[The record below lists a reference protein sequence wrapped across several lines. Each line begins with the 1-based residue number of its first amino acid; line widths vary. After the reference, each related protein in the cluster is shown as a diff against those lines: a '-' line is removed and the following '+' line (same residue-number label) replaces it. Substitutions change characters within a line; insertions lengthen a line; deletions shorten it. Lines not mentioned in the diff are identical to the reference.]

1 MNAPS
6 TGAGGFRIQPV
17 GKAYAKAMAGIHGL
31 CFRKGWSSL
40 EFESFFERAGVFA
53 GIAYAPEN
61 KPVGFII
68 CWIIEDVC
76 DLLSVGVL
84 PDYRREG
91 VGQLLVDYGIYTAR
105 DMGAK
110 RIMLEVNITNE
121 AAITMYEGN
130 GFVRDG
136 VRKGYYS
143 NADGSKADALRLVKE
158 LV

>member
-1 MNAPS
+1 MTPS
-6 TGAGGFRIQPV
+6 ESGAAVFRIQPV
-17 GKAYAKAMAGIHGL
+17 GKAYAKHLASIHAQ
-31 CFRKGWSSL
+31 CFRKGWSAL

-53 GIAYAPEN
+53 GLAYSSQN

-84 PDYRREG
+84 PEFRREG
-91 VGQLLVDYGIYTAR
+91 LGQHLLDYGILTAR
-105 DMGAK
+105 DMGAQK
-110 RIMLEVNITNE
+110 MMLEVNITNE

-136 VRKGYYS
+136 VRKAYYS
-143 NADGSKADALRLVKE
+143 MPDGSRADALRLVKT
-158 LV
+158 L

>member
-1 MNAPS
+1 MNAHDA
-6 TGAGGFRIQPV
+6 TRAGFRIQPV
-17 GKAYAKAMAGIHGL
+17 GKGYAKPMAAIHQQ

-53 GIAYAPEN
+53 AIAYDPEH

-91 VGQLLVDYGIYTAR
+91 VGIMLLDYALHTAR

-110 RIMLEVNITNE
+110 RMMLEVNITNE
-121 AAITMYEGN
+121 GAITLYESH
-130 GFVRDG
+130 GFARDG
-136 VRKGYYS
+136 VRKHYYS
-143 NADGSKADALRLVKE
+143 MPDGSKADALKLVKE
-158 LV
+158 L

>member
-1 MNAPS
+1 MNPTHS
-6 TGAGGFRIQPV
+6 GAAGFRIQPV
-17 GKAYAKAMAGIHGL
+17 GKAYAKPMASIHGQ
-31 CFRKGWSSL
+31 CFRKGWSAL

-53 GIAYAPEN
+53 AMAYAPEN

-91 VGQLLVDYGIYTAR
+91 VGVHLLEYGVTTAR

-110 RIMLEVNITNE
+110 RIMLEVNITND
-121 AAITMYEGN
+121 AAITLYEAN

-136 VRKGYYS
+136 VRKGYYTQP
-143 NADGSKADALRLVKE
+143 DGSKADALRLVRE
-158 LV
+158 LL